1 MNLPIMFK
9 FMNQVSATVRQPLC
23 SCIVTLDELNRKRQ
37 VELKRMSNNQ
47 PAGTLN
53 VEILKIV

>member
-9 FMNQVSATVRQPLC
+9 FINQVSATERQPLC

-37 VELKRMSNNQ
+37 IELKRMSNNQ

-53 VEILKIV
+53 VELLKIV

>member
-1 MNLPIMFK
+1 MFK
-9 FMNQVSATVRQPLC
+9 FMNQVSATQRQPLC

-47 PAGTLN
+47 PAGILN

>member
-9 FMNQVSATVRQPLC
+9 FMNQVSATQRQPLC

-47 PAGTLN
+47 PAGILN
-53 VEILKIV
+53 VEIFKIV

>member
-1 MNLPIMFK
+1 MFK

-53 VEILKIV
+53 VETLKIV